1 METKQSVTNSDEEGH
16 PRSVG
21 QYFTISVRPCLKCAP
36 GVFEWMLN
44 SGKPSRL
51 CPSDFEVHDAE
62 TGEPTKSTR
71 VMKGARGEEGRG
83 PGCRGP
89 AGRDAWSQGSGG
101 QAGPPPW
108 PLPQLASASGT
119 EPAA

>member
-1 METKQSVTNSDEEGH
+1 METKQSVMNSDEEGH
-16 PRSVG
+16 SRSVG
-21 QYFTISVRPCLKCAP
+21 QYFISARPCLKCIP

-62 TGEPTKSTR
+62 MGELTKGAR
-71 VMKGARGEEGRG
+71 AMKGARGEGGRG

-89 AGRDAWSQGSGG
+89 GREGCAESGKWRTG
-101 QAGPPPW
+101 W
-108 PLPQLASASGT
+108 SAS
-119 EPAA
+119 PALSPTGLSRRR